1 MTHLTRPALSA
12 LLTCVCLALSA
23 CGGGGNESGP
33 AEMIVASPQSV
44 VVEAVGSCSIGLGP
58 TVYVFGGTP
67 PYTLR
72 NSVPTGMVLDKSRLT
87 NSGDGFTVTFI
98 GGVCMNAMPISIEDE
113 MGRLLD
119 VSITNKTK

>member
-1 MTHLTRPALSA
+1 MTHPFRLSLFPL
-12 LLTCVCLALSA
+12 LLTLALSA

-33 AEMIVASPQSV
+33 AESIVASPQSV
-44 VVEAVGSCSIGLGP
+44 VVESAGSCSVGVGP

-72 NSVPTGMVLDKSRLT
+72 NSVPAGMVLNKSKLI

-98 GGVCMNAMPISIEDE
+98 GGLCMNAMPISIEDD

-119 VSITNKTK
+119 VAITNKVK